1 MKEMI
6 KKLRVPVLDPVVTS
20 WKYAEMMADLYHNV
34 GLVNSKLYGY
44 EPPPDVQFGVS
55 RIKHPLGLL

>member
-6 KKLRVPVLDPVVTS
+6 NKLRVPVLDSVVTS
-20 WKYAEMMADLYHNV
+20 WKYAEMMADMYRKV
-34 GLVNSKLYGY
+34 GLVHSKLYRY

-55 RIKHPLGLL
+55 PIKHPLGLL